1 MSKPWA
7 PFHVSEVAKGVG
19 IDLRISGEVKESLVS
34 LLQSE
39 LKKITRNMEE
49 KTLEKDSNRK
59 TLDDPS
65 RTRLGFNRTR
75 GLMIDEIVNVESVS
89 SAAVVSANE
98 KLEDYLRSI
107 LISASE
113 VASSEKMGTIKQR
126 HLDLV
131 LSSSESRNDSN
142 FIDPA
147 ENANKEFHND
157 SLHPKFEVLTSVS
170 MRTLVK
176 QFSGKKLENDAID
189 ELVLLYYDYASD
201 IEYNLQKYINRGDV
215 DRIRESYQKFEQL
228 MMLGWMRR
236 VLKIASEK
244 ADAQGSSLI
253 RLDHIVAVDPWS

>member
-1 MSKPWA
+1 
-7 PFHVSEVAKGVG
+7 
-19 IDLRISGEVKESLVS
+19 
-34 LLQSE
+34 
-39 LKKITRNMEE
+39 
-49 KTLEKDSNRK
+49 
-59 TLDDPS
+59 
-65 RTRLGFNRTR
+65 
-75 GLMIDEIVNVESVS
+75 
-89 SAAVVSANE
+89 
-98 KLEDYLRSI
+98 
-107 LISASE
+107 
-113 VASSEKMGTIKQR
+113 MGTIKQR

-189 ELVLLYYDYASD
+189 ELVLLYYDYVSD